1 MISLFITQVSQVN
14 FSPSLRNGRFIKCHF
29 HCFDLFIVRYYL
41 FCQSHS
47 VAVKHLGDDAFDF
60 QLWCRL
66 TTHTWVQLSENRVD
80 DTSPIDV
87 AIVQETIEH
96 ILVADKHPAQ
106 WWGGIIGCILY
117 WKEKKGKKSI
127 GYTLH
132 VIHGQ
137 QLALYGVLEQDL
149 FLYCFNFFGKQFGFK
164 VFWLSFYLCN

>member
-47 VAVKHLGDDAFDF
+47 VAVKQLGDDAFDF

-117 WKEKKGKKSI
+117 WKERKEKYEKNK
-127 GYTLH
+127 
-132 VIHGQ
+132 
-137 QLALYGVLEQDL
+137 
-149 FLYCFNFFGKQFGFK
+149 FNNY
-164 VFWLSFYLCN
+164 SFIINYKFNGM